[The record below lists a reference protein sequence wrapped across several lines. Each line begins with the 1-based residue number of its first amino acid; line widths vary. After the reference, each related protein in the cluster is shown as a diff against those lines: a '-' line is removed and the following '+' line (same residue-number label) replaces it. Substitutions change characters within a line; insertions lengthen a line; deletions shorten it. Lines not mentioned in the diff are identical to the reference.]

1 MHIMHSRPTLVSNCP
16 SHVITET
23 GTHMDRGYGQRE
35 TAVTRLSCG
44 KLLCCKAALS
54 AEDDGDVSDD
64 DRLISY
70 FMHYVNVCSSAML
83 VINRLASL
91 H

>member
-1 MHIMHSRPTLVSNCP
+1 LFLIVRRMSSQRQVHIW
-16 SHVITET
+16 TE
-23 GTHMDRGYGQRE
+23 GYGQRE

-54 AEDDGDVSDD
+54 AEDDGDVIDD

-91 H
+91 N